1 MALIWVA
8 LSDDSEPIPP
18 VLPAMAAWIW
28 VAVLPVLVDDA
39 SAP

>member
-8 LSDDSEPIPP
+8 VSAESEPMPP

-28 VAVLPVLVDDA
+28 AAVLPPLVDDA
-39 SAP
+39 STL